1 MERFFNGGRKAALA
15 AGLMLASVGMLTNP
29 VLAESALNDMIM
41 ESAPHVNRGHP
52 TTILPPPPP
61 FDTVL
66 SGPTCSVT
74 VTVTCSVST

>member
-52 TTILPPPPP
+52 TTILPPPPAVRHRVERA
-61 FDTVL
+61 DVL
-66 SGPTCSVT
+66 GHGHGHVQR
-74 VTVTCSVST
+74 